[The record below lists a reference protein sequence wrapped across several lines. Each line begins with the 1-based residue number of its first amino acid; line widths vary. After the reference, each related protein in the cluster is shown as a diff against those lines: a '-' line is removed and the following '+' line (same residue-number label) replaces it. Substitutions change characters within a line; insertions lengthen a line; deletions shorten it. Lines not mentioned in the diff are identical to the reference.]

1 MKIALC
7 FRFAQLFWLSKLSR
21 GAISSNYGKKFKGLK
36 RNKQGYTEGT
46 FHYRD
51 KFPLRDLVQ
60 GQAPRN
66 PKSTMN
72 SLRSCFLKAKAHDSK
87 NHLAANIFKSG
98 FSEGEESNFHN
109 FARRHSLISFLW
121 ILERAKQNECLRVI
135 TRYSNQ
141 ESFYLWL
148 QAPI

>member
-1 MKIALC
+1 MFSLC
-7 FRFAQLFWLSKLSR
+7 SNFWLSKLSR

-36 RNKQGYTEGT
+36 EISKDTQRVL

-51 KFPLRDLVQ
+51 KFPLQILFR
-60 GQAPRN
+60 GKPRN
-66 PKSTMN
+66 PQKHYELASLVFFKS
-72 SLRSCFLKAKAHDSK
+72 KAHDSK